1 MGIFVRFFRRKR
13 GKSRKVSTKSKAE
26 YIEYKDQAKKIAEER
41 LAYFNVHYKFTVGT
55 IRIRNQRTR
64 WGSCSSKGNISLSY
78 RIATLPPHLC
88 DYILVHELC
97 HIGQFNHSQKFWDLV
112 AETLPN
118 YIELQSEL
126 KKIRII

>member
-1 MGIFVRFFRRKR
+1 MKIFVRFFKRKKRRV
-13 GKSRKVSTKSKAE
+13 RKVTQASKAE
-26 YIEYKDQAKKIAEER
+26 YIQYKVEAKRIAEER
-41 LAYFNVHYKFTVGT
+41 LAYFNLHYKFTIGT

-78 RIATLPPHLC
+78 RIATLPPYLA

-112 AETLPN
+112 AETMPH
-118 YIELQSEL
+118 YMQMREEL
-126 KKIRII
+126 KKIRIT